1 MLPAQGSTY
10 LFVQTRDLEIVK
22 RVKRGEWDADD
33 IRRVLRGDQTV
44 GFASYVSLN
53 SEWLGT
59 ASRVMSPRHTAFA
72 HLINS
77 IFDKLQIPYD
87 FILRSFHTQLPEDE
101 VSSLDRVGRV
111 SVEINHSS
119 PAFPRVWSALTG
131 GDGTELNDIAAMR
144 IEVIPLRKRTADLKP
159 NLQELV
165 DSLPRDGLES
175 LEARAK
181 AEALD
186 RMSDMYIY
194 GAGALGSFI
203 DVDAESQIP
212 DAMASAARES
222 AELREAI
229 QEFRDEPDLESGT
242 NASGLGI
249 SWSSAYG
256 RYVDHPRRKYGQGLL
271 CSMLPKADG
280 FARVAAGFSFSMMGF
295 MAAVMALFSV
305 LGQSRALKKYANL
318 DSSPSCFCDWDYDL
332 SWRCRLWLHCVCSLI
347 RLRLRSSCAL
357 RSHWQADSAWC

>member
-1 MLPAQGSTY
+1 MRVGYFGYYVKHRESGDKHIVDLRNFVRDFVASDDITLKQQFTYNAESLLLLPSQGSTY

-53 SEWLGT
+53 PEWIGT
-59 ASRVMSPRHTAFA
+59 ACRVMSPRHTAFA

-119 PAFPRVWSALTG
+119 PALQRVWSALTG
-131 GDGTELNDIAAMR
+131 GDGTELNDVAAMR
-144 IEVIPLRKRTADLKP
+144 IDVIPLRKRTADLKP

-165 DSLPRDGLES
+165 ESLPRHGLES

-181 AEALD
+181 VEALD

-194 GAGALGSFI
+194 GAGALRSFI
-203 DVDAESQIP
+203 DVEAEAQIP
-212 DAMASAARES
+212 EAMASAARES
-222 AELREAI
+222 AELRDAI
-229 QEFRDEPDLESGT
+229 QEFRDEPDLQTDS

-249 SWSSAYG
+249 TWSSAHG
-256 RYVDHPRRKYGQGLL
+256 RYVDRPG
-271 CSMLPKADG
+271 
-280 FARVAAGFSFSMMGF
+280 
-295 MAAVMALFSV
+295 
-305 LGQSRALKKYANL
+305 N
-318 DSSPSCFCDWDYDL
+318 
-332 SWRCRLWLHCVCSLI
+332 
-347 RLRLRSSCAL
+347 
-357 RSHWQADSAWC
+357 